1 MRITNYEFMTETYD
15 LIVIGGGSAGL
26 VAAGGAGI
34 LGAKVALIEKAKL
47 GGDCLYTGCVPSK
60 TLIRSARFAS
70 DMKHAE
76 KFGFEIQNSKF
87 KNDSFASITN
97 RVQDVIGVI
106 EEHDAPEVF
115 EEMGAEVIFG
125 DPKFVSKN
133 EIEVT
138 LNPNDEKL
146 VMKAKRFCISTG
158 SSAFVPP
165 IKGIEETGYITNE
178 DVFHIEELPERLV
191 VLGGGAIGCEL
202 GQSFARF
209 GSKVTL
215 IEMAPRIMAVEDT
228 EVSEFM
234 KEAFEKEGID
244 VRTKTKAVK
253 FHKTSSEAKVLT
265 VEKEDGSTEEI
276 EADEIL
282 VAVGRRPNTNGL
294 NLETAGVE
302 LDRGKIKVDDYLRTT
317 NKSIYAAGDVNGKF
331 QFTHMADY
339 EAQIVLKNCFLFYP
353 FTTKADYSVVPWT
366 TFTEPEVA
374 RVGMIE
380 KEAQK
385 KYGDSIDVYK
395 VPFARNDRALAE
407 GDSSGFAKL
416 VLKGNKILGVTLVG
430 IHAGELLSEFTVAMK
445 NNLSI
450 DDLNKA
456 IHVYPTLAKITQA
469 LGTEKTIE
477 GLKKDWV
484 QKWFGRYLKIWR

>member
-1 MRITNYEFMTETYD
+1 MSETYD

-34 LGAKVALIEKAKL
+34 LGARVALIEKAKL

-70 DMKHAE
+70 DMQHAE
-76 KFGFEIQNSKF
+76 NYGFENPAIDF
-87 KNDSFASITN
+87 KNKNFASITS

-125 DPKFVSKN
+125 NPKFVSKN

-138 LNPNDEKL
+138 LNDSGEKR

-165 IKGIEETGYITNE
+165 IEGIEETGYITNE
-178 DVFHIEELPERLV
+178 DVFHMQELPERLI
-191 VLGGGAIGCEL
+191 VLGGGAIGCEM

-215 IEMAPRIMAVEDT
+215 VEMGERIMSVEDE
-228 EVSEFM
+228 EVSGFM
-234 KEAFEKEGID
+234 KDAFEKEGID

-253 FHKTSSEAKVLT
+253 FHKASNGAKVVT
-265 VEKEDGSTEEI
+265 VEKEDGSNEKL

-282 VAVGRRPNTNGL
+282 VAVGRRPNTKGL
-294 NLETAGVE
+294 DLETAGVE
-302 LDRGKIKVDDYLRTT
+302 LNRGKITVDNYLRTT

-339 EAQIVLKNCFLFYP
+339 EAQIVLKNCFLFFP
-353 FTTKADYSVVPWT
+353 LMTKTDYRVVPWT
-366 TFTEPEVA
+366 TFTEPEIA

-380 KEAQK
+380 KEAVK
-385 KYGDSIDVYK
+385 EYGDAVDVYK
-395 VPFARNDRALAE
+395 VPFSHNDRALAE
-407 GDSSGFAKL
+407 GDSQGFAKL
-416 VLKGNKILGVTLVG
+416 VLKGNKILGVTIVG
-430 IHAGELLSEFTVAMK
+430 IHAGELLSEFSVAMK
-445 NNLSI
+445 HGLSI
-450 DDLNKA
+450 ADLNEA

-477 GLKKDWV
+477 GLKKPWV
-484 QKWFGRYLKIWR
+484 QKWFGRYLKIWRK